1 MSRRQF
7 DRDEGKISVIQLAEK
22 LGKDRSTIRRLLKGV
37 PFTFGPQNRRLYD
50 EELAMS
56 VIEKGGREVS
66 EILQARLRKVEAEAK
81 LREIQLKEKQH
92 NLIPADLMLK
102 YVQDVVACLRAL
114 IETFPEEF
122 RRGAELG
129 IWKAGIEVHKACGI
143 DTATEEKE
151 LWKAEKAL
159 MEELK
164 SGRVPFFDFDRYRP
178 ANHARVWSTEL
189 DRYLTKAEIVAKY
202 GPSTDISPI
211 DDILAEIAQENPDG
225 ELSVASS

>member
-1 MSRRQF
+1 MSRTQI
-7 DRDEGKISVIQLAEK
+7 DPDEGKISVMQLAEK

-37 PFTFGPQNRRLYD
+37 PFTFGPQNRRMYD
-50 EELAMS
+50 EDLAMS

-92 NLIPADLMLK
+92 NLIPANLMLK
-102 YVQDVVACLRAL
+102 YARDVVTCLRAV

-122 RRGAELG
+122 RRRADLG

-143 DTATEEKE
+143 DAAAEEKE
-151 LWKAEKAL
+151 LWKAEKSL
-159 MEELK
+159 MDDLK
-164 SGRVPFFDFDRYRP
+164 NGRVPFFDFERYRP
-178 ANHARVWSTEL
+178 TNHARVWSIEL
-189 DRYLTKAEIVAKY
+189 NRYLTKAEIVAKY
-202 GPSTDISPI
+202 GPNTEISPI
-211 DDILAEIAQENPDG
+211 DDILAEVAQENPDD